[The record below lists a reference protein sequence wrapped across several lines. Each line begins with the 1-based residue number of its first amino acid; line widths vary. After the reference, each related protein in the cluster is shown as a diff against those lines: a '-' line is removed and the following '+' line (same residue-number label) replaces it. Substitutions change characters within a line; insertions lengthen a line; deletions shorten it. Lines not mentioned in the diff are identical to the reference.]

1 MQIEYEG
8 KTYVFERYTTTPKPC
23 NLCRDC
29 DLIHKKNC
37 RDVCCTGGVYKLK
50 KPLLKLRLKTIKN
63 S

>member
-8 KTYVFERYTTTPKPC
+8 KTYVFEWRTTTPKPC
-23 NLCRDC
+23 NLCCDC

-37 RDVCCTGGVYKLK
+37 RDVCCTGGVFKFKRPPLKLK
-50 KPLLKLRLKTIKN
+50 IKTIKI